1 AVPWVRGRACRS
13 NGFSRCLCPYGRL
26 ASLFFQAEDGIRGRN
41 VTGVQTCAL
50 PIFPVGYLTESS
62 LFPTPNTFP
71 YHCLQSSKLS
81 SFFLLLILYQQRKS
95 LILPTRFDN
104 RGFVFPYNF

>member
-1 AVPWVRGRACRS
+1 MLDVFLLTLRFVEILHLIVPAVYSVTYLRCSSHRS
-13 NGFSRCLCPYGRL
+13 VL
-26 ASLFFQAEDGIRGRN
+26 
-41 VTGVQTCAL
+41 
-50 PIFPVGYLTESS
+50 PVGYLTESS

-81 SFFLLLILYQQRKS
+81 SFFLLLILYQQKKS